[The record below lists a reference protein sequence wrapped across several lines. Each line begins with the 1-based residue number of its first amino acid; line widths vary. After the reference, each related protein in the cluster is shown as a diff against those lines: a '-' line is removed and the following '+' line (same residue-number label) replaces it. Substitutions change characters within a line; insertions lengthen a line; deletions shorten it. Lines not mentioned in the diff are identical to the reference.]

1 MTLLYMEMFMI
12 RVIRGLQKIQL
23 RQVFGAFLAGM
34 MLFLG
39 AALGQL
45 SYVPAAQAAATPEA
59 TQYNADGNK
68 TGTASGIQIDTKNA
82 QKNLRENSGDAGGF
96 VGAIKDAAENVTEK
110 LNLNEPLPESTKEF
124 LDGVTNDPG
133 DATQNGLKDAAAFPQ
148 GGYSH

>member
-1 MTLLYMEMFMI
+1 MI

-34 MLFLG
+34 MLFLS

-45 SYVPAAQAAATPEA
+45 SYVPAAEAAVTPEVA
-59 TQYNADGNK
+59 QYNSAGNR

-82 QKNLRENSGDAGGF
+82 QKNLRENSGDAGGGF
-96 VGAIKDAAENVTEK
+96 VGALKDAAENVTEK

-133 DATQNGLKDAAAFPQ
+133 DAAKTGLKDAAAFPQ
-148 GGYSH
+148 GGYSR